1 VRCEN
6 SVWKTP
12 RCTHAATHITSEQRR
27 TPLII
32 IELRLQN
39 QTRRR
44 RKSSGKEGNLTD
56 IFTTV
61 KKNKKNYLHLCVWRW
76 SGRWIAAIE
85 IVRASG
91 NYPETGIK
99 QMRNQQIYIKHYI
112 VFLILLGLL
121 AEHRAVY
128 CDAVSRI

>member
-61 KKNKKNYLHLCVWRW
+61 KKNKKNYLHLCGV
-76 SGRWIAAIE
+76 AL
-85 IVRASG
+85 VR
-91 NYPETGIK
+91 
-99 QMRNQQIYIKHYI
+99 QMDCGDGDVGVRPVPCSFSVAKRK
-112 VFLILLGLL
+112 L
-121 AEHRAVY
+121 R
-128 CDAVSRI
+128 

>member
-1 VRCEN
+1 VTSAKKCQVRCEN

-61 KKNKKNYLHLCVWRW
+61 KKNKKNYLHLCGVALVRQMDCGDGDAEAEAKVFATMQFF
-76 SGRWIAAIE
+76 SCEAE
-85 IVRASG
+85 IPITQRSCV
-91 NYPETGIK
+91 
-99 QMRNQQIYIKHYI
+99 
-112 VFLILLGLL
+112 
-121 AEHRAVY
+121 
-128 CDAVSRI
+128 

>member
-1 VRCEN
+1 MVKSAGTVCGQRVAGGGGWIAPKKCQVRYEN
-6 SVWKTP
+6 SVRKKT

-32 IELRLQN
+32 IEWRLQN

-61 KKNKKNYLHLCVWRW
+61 KKNKKNYLHLR
-76 SGRWIAAIE
+76 
-85 IVRASG
+85 
-91 NYPETGIK
+91 
-99 QMRNQQIYIKHYI
+99 
-112 VFLILLGLL
+112 LIW
-121 AEHRAVY
+121 
-128 CDAVSRI
+128 

>member
-61 KKNKKNYLHLCVWRW
+61 KKNKKNYLHLCGV
-76 SGRWIAAIE
+76 AL
-85 IVRASG
+85 VRQMDCGDRDGSASRRQVV
-91 NYPETGIK
+91 YPTGKFFLPGGSK
-99 QMRNQQIYIKHYI
+99 Q
-112 VFLILLGLL
+112 
-121 AEHRAVY
+121 
-128 CDAVSRI
+128 VSIG